1 MTNAMSPRN
10 LFALLGFI
18 LLCLAVAGL
27 GGLATAQSVTTW
39 YTTLNKPPFNP
50 PGWIFGPVW
59 TTLYIMMAVAAW
71 RVWLKQGFGLPLYV
85 WAAQLALNCLWS
97 FLFFAFQSPFWA
109 MVDIIP
115 LLALILLTMRLFLPV
130 DRLAGLLLA
139 PYAAWVSFATLLNFS
154 IWWLN

>member
-1 MTNAMSPRN
+1 MNITNTRKFMGLA
-10 LFALLGFI
+10 GFI
-18 LLCLAVAGL
+18 LLCLMVAGL
-27 GGLATAQSVTTW
+27 GGLSTAQSVGTW
-39 YTTLNKPPFNP
+39 YVTLNKPPFNP
-50 PGWIFGPVW
+50 PSWVFGPVW

-97 FLFFAFQSPFWA
+97 VLFFALQSPGWA
-109 MVDIIP
+109 LVDIFP
-115 LLALILLTMRLFLPV
+115 LLGLILFSIKLFLPI

-139 PYAAWVSFATLLNFS
+139 PYAAWVSFACLLNAA